1 MAVSNL
7 RLGGITSGFDTEA
20 MVTQLL
26 SSYQTR
32 IDKQS
37 QKITKLSWQQSAY
50 QDITKKITEF
60 KNTYF
65 DVLKRDTYLM
75 SPSTFNKF
83 KADVTATSNA
93 DAAGLTVSTTSNSS
107 SGSYKIKL
115 NQAAKAST
123 AQGNSITSGNFK
135 LDLDKALSSASGE
148 VKTNDDGSKTWTMN
162 FALDVQVGGIRK
174 TISFSADALL
184 GADGNVADK
193 DAAKSSII
201 DSLNQKLQESF
212 GYSGKT
218 SGATGATDANGKEWF
233 LQVKL
238 GSDGK
243 AEFQVGGNAS
253 VSVAE
258 NKGNFG
264 LAQPKEKVAIS
275 TGSVVTGVNALQVE
289 IGGKNVSVAFNG
301 VSSTYYDSKGQT
313 GNEAILA
320 EYKELKTAAY
330 RKSYNLAD
338 NEIVSDEQLEKFTYS
353 NEQAAK
359 DKNAASIKEALKGV
373 AGYTFNFDGT
383 YVTAADSNGNSVDFS
398 MTSVEG
404 GTLGLTKASASNKI
418 NSGSTLSDLGFK
430 PEADGTYKLNI
441 NGTEISLDKNSTIS
455 SMMSA
460 VNKSAAG
467 VTMTYSSL
475 TNSFTLESKEFGVSA
490 VNKSAA
496 GVTMTY
502 SSLTNSFTLESKEF
516 GGAGKVEVG
525 DTSLGRSLGL
535 VDDNGT
541 VGASEG
547 QNAIFEIN
555 GQEVYLND
563 NTYTL
568 DGNTFTFNDNMT
580 IGETYTV
587 NIAKDSTTVKDALK
601 KFVESYNKLIDDVYG
616 YIGKSP
622 AKDDDGNT
630 YEPLTNAEKDEMSE
644 DEITKWEEKA
654 KQGVL
659 YNDSTVS
666 TVMSQM
672 RSALYTSVTLDD
684 GSKFGIYNLGIKT
697 SSEWS
702 EHGKLQI
709 DENAFDKAF
718 ENNEDAIIKLFTD
731 SDTGMMKKLNS
742 VIDGAVKSSGAANT
756 RGTLVRKAG
765 KADSSVTTDSTI
777 YKEMVKMQD
786 RLKELQDR
794 YDTKEEYWWKVFT
807 NMETAMADLNSQTS
821 YISSY
826 LGTGTSSYQ

>member
-320 EYKELKTAAY
+320 EYKGLKTAAY
-330 RKSYNLAD
+330 RKSYNLAE
-338 NEIVSDEQLEKFTYS
+338 NEIVSDEQLEKFNYS

-418 NSGSTLSDLGFK
+418 SSGSTLSDLGFK

-441 NGTEISLDKNSTIS
+441 NGTEISLDKKSTIS

-475 TNSFTLESKEFGVSA
+475 TNSFTLESKE
-490 VNKSAA
+490 
-496 GVTMTY
+496 
-502 SSLTNSFTLESKEF
+502 L

-555 GQEVYLND
+555 GKEVYLND

-630 YEPLTNAEKDEMSE
+630 YEPLTDAEKEEMSE

>member
-93 DAAGLTVSTTSNSS
+93 DTAGLTVSTTSNSS

-233 LQVKL
+233 LQAKL

-275 TGSVVTGVNALQVE
+275 TGSVVTGVNAFQVE

-320 EYKELKTAAY
+320 EYKGLKTAAY
-330 RKSYNLAD
+330 RKSYNLAE
-338 NEIVSDEQLEKFTYS
+338 NEIVSDEQLEKFNYS

-418 NSGSTLSDLGFK
+418 SSGSTLSDLGFK

-455 SMMSA
+455 SMM
-460 VNKSAAG
+460 
-467 VTMTYSSL
+467 
-475 TNSFTLESKEFGVSA
+475 SA

-630 YEPLTNAEKDEMSE
+630 YEPLTDAEKEEMSE

>member
-441 NGTEISLDKNSTIS
+441 NGTEISLDKKSTIS
-455 SMMSA
+455 SMM
-460 VNKSAAG
+460 
-467 VTMTYSSL
+467 
-475 TNSFTLESKEFGVSA
+475 SA

-794 YDTKEEYWWKVFT
+794 YDKKEEYWWKVFT

>member
-93 DAAGLTVSTTSNSS
+93 DASGLTVSTTSNSS

-441 NGTEISLDKNSTIS
+441 NGTEISLDKKSTIS
-455 SMMSA
+455 SMM
-460 VNKSAAG
+460 
-467 VTMTYSSL
+467 
-475 TNSFTLESKEFGVSA
+475 SA

-630 YEPLTNAEKDEMSE
+630 YEPLTNAEKEEMSE

>member
-264 LAQPKEKVAIS
+264 LAPPKEKVAIS

-441 NGTEISLDKNSTIS
+441 NGTEISLDKKSTIS

-475 TNSFTLESKEFGVSA
+475 TNSFTLESKEFG
-490 VNKSAA
+490 
-496 GVTMTY
+496 GV
-502 SSLTNSFTLESKEF
+502 
-516 GGAGKVEVG
+516 GKVEVG

-794 YDTKEEYWWKVFT
+794 YNTKEEYWWKVFT

>member
-148 VKTNDDGSKTWTMN
+148 VKTNDDGSETWTMN

-275 TGSVVTGVNALQVE
+275 TGSVVTGVNAFQVE

-301 VSSTYYDSKGQT
+301 VSSTYYDSKSQT

-338 NEIVSDEQLEKFTYS
+338 NEIVSDEQLEKFNYS

-441 NGTEISLDKNSTIS
+441 NGTEISLDKKSTIS

-475 TNSFTLESKEFGVSA
+475 TNSFTLESKE
-490 VNKSAA
+490 
-496 GVTMTY
+496 
-502 SSLTNSFTLESKEF
+502 L

-555 GQEVYLND
+555 GKEVYLND

-630 YEPLTNAEKDEMSE
+630 YEPLTDAEKEEMSE

-742 VIDGAVKSSGAANT
+742 VIDGAVKSRGAANT

>member
-275 TGSVVTGVNALQVE
+275 TGSVVTGVNAFQVE

-330 RKSYNLAD
+330 RKSYNLAE
-338 NEIVSDEQLEKFTYS
+338 NEIVSDKQLEKFTYS

-418 NSGSTLSDLGFK
+418 SSGSTLSDLGFK

-441 NGTEISLDKNSTIS
+441 NGTEISLDKKSTIS
-455 SMMSA
+455 SMM
-460 VNKSAAG
+460 
-467 VTMTYSSL
+467 
-475 TNSFTLESKEFGVSA
+475 SA

-630 YEPLTNAEKDEMSE
+630 YEPLTNAEKEEMSE

-666 TVMSQM
+666 TIMSQM
-672 RSALYTSVTLDD
+672 RSALYTNVTLDD

-794 YDTKEEYWWKVFT
+794 YNTKEEYWWKVFT

>member
-338 NEIVSDEQLEKFTYS
+338 NEIVSDDQLEKFNYS

-418 NSGSTLSDLGFK
+418 SSGSTLSDLGFK

-441 NGTEISLDKNSTIS
+441 NGTEISLDKKSTIS
-455 SMMSA
+455 SMM
-460 VNKSAAG
+460 
-467 VTMTYSSL
+467 
-475 TNSFTLESKEFGVSA
+475 SA

-630 YEPLTNAEKDEMSE
+630 YEPLTNAEKEEMSE

>member
-275 TGSVVTGVNALQVE
+275 TGSVVTGVNAFQVE

-383 YVTAADSNGNSVDFS
+383 YITAADSNGNSVDFS

-418 NSGSTLSDLGFK
+418 SSGSTLSDLGFK

-441 NGTEISLDKNSTIS
+441 NGTEISLDKKSTIS
-455 SMMSA
+455 SMM
-460 VNKSAAG
+460 
-467 VTMTYSSL
+467 
-475 TNSFTLESKEFGVSA
+475 SA

>member
-148 VKTNDDGSKTWTMN
+148 VKTNDDGSETWTMN

-275 TGSVVTGVNALQVE
+275 TGSVVTGVNAFQVE

-338 NEIVSDEQLEKFTYS
+338 NEIVSDEQLEKFNYS

-418 NSGSTLSDLGFK
+418 SSGSTLSDLGFK

-441 NGTEISLDKNSTIS
+441 NGTEISLDKKSTIS
-455 SMMSA
+455 SMM
-460 VNKSAAG
+460 
-467 VTMTYSSL
+467 
-475 TNSFTLESKEFGVSA
+475 SA

-630 YEPLTNAEKDEMSE
+630 YEPLTNAEKEEMSE

-666 TVMSQM
+666 TIMSQM
-672 RSALYTSVTLDD
+672 RSALYTNVTLDD

-794 YDTKEEYWWKVFT
+794 YNTKEEYWWKVFT

>member
-50 QDITKKITEF
+50 QDITKKNTEF
-60 KNTYF
+60 KNTNF

-93 DAAGLTVSTTSNSS
+93 AASGLTVSTTSNSS

-275 TGSVVTGVNALQVE
+275 TGSVVTGVNAFQVE

-418 NSGSTLSDLGFK
+418 SSGSTLSDLGFK

-441 NGTEISLDKNSTIS
+441 NGTEISLDKKSTIS

-475 TNSFTLESKEFGVSA
+475 TNSFTLESKEFG
-490 VNKSAA
+490 
-496 GVTMTY
+496 GT
-502 SSLTNSFTLESKEF
+502 
-516 GGAGKVEVG
+516 GKVEVG

-684 GSKFGIYNLGIKT
+684 GSKFGSYNLGIKT

>member
-93 DAAGLTVSTTSNSS
+93 DASGLTVSTTSNSS

-275 TGSVVTGVNALQVE
+275 TGSVVTGVNAFQVE

-301 VSSTYYDSKGQT
+301 VSSTYYDSKSQT

-338 NEIVSDEQLEKFTYS
+338 NEIVSDEQLEKFNYS

-441 NGTEISLDKNSTIS
+441 NGTEISLDKKSTIS
-455 SMMSA
+455 SMM
-460 VNKSAAG
+460 
-467 VTMTYSSL
+467 
-475 TNSFTLESKEFGVSA
+475 SA

-630 YEPLTNAEKDEMSE
+630 YEPLTDAEKEEMSE

>member
-93 DAAGLTVSTTSNSS
+93 DTAGLTVSTTSNSS

-233 LQVKL
+233 LQAKL

-275 TGSVVTGVNALQVE
+275 TGSVVTGVNAFQVE

-320 EYKELKTAAY
+320 EYKGLKTAAY

-338 NEIVSDEQLEKFTYS
+338 NEIVSDEQLEKFNYS

-441 NGTEISLDKNSTIS
+441 NGTEISLDKKSTIS
-455 SMMSA
+455 SMM
-460 VNKSAAG
+460 
-467 VTMTYSSL
+467 
-475 TNSFTLESKEFGVSA
+475 SA

>member
-148 VKTNDDGSKTWTMN
+148 VKTNDDGSETWTMN

-233 LQVKL
+233 LQVQL

-275 TGSVVTGVNALQVE
+275 TGSVVTGVNAFQVE

-338 NEIVSDEQLEKFTYS
+338 NEIVSDEQLEKFTYT

-418 NSGSTLSDLGFK
+418 NSGSTLSNLGFK

-441 NGTEISLDKNSTIS
+441 NGTEISLDKNATIS
-455 SMMSA
+455 SMM
-460 VNKSAAG
+460 
-467 VTMTYSSL
+467 
-475 TNSFTLESKEFGVSA
+475 SA

-587 NIAKDSTTVKDALK
+587 NIKKDSTTVKDALK

-630 YEPLTNAEKDEMSE
+630 YEPLTDAEKEEMSE

-666 TVMSQM
+666 TIMSQM
-672 RSALYTSVTLDD
+672 RSALYTNVTLDD

-709 DENAFDKAF
+709 DEDAFDKAF
-718 ENNEDAIIKLFTD
+718 ENNEDAIIKLFTN

-742 VIDGAVKSSGAANT
+742 VIDGAVKSSGAVNT

-786 RLKELQDR
+786 RLKELQNR
-794 YDTKEEYWWKVFT
+794 YNDKEEYWWKVFT
-807 NMETAMADLNSQTS
+807 NMETAMSDLNSQTS

-826 LGTGTSSYQ
+826 LGTGTSNYQ

>member
-275 TGSVVTGVNALQVE
+275 TGSVVTGVNAFQVE

-301 VSSTYYDSKGQT
+301 VSSTYYDSKSQT

-338 NEIVSDEQLEKFTYS
+338 NEIVSDEQLEKFNYS

-418 NSGSTLSDLGFK
+418 SSGSTLSDLGFK

-441 NGTEISLDKNSTIS
+441 NGTEISLDKKSTIS

-475 TNSFTLESKEFGVSA
+475 TNSFTLESKE
-490 VNKSAA
+490 
-496 GVTMTY
+496 
-502 SSLTNSFTLESKEF
+502 L

-630 YEPLTNAEKDEMSE
+630 YEPLTDAEKEEMSE

>member
-275 TGSVVTGVNALQVE
+275 TGSVVTGVNAVQVE

-441 NGTEISLDKNSTIS
+441 NGTEISLDKKSTIS
-455 SMMSA
+455 SMM
-460 VNKSAAG
+460 
-467 VTMTYSSL
+467 
-475 TNSFTLESKEFGVSA
+475 SA

-709 DENAFDKAF
+709 DEDAFDKAF

>member
-93 DAAGLTVSTTSNSS
+93 DASGLTVSTTSNSS

-275 TGSVVTGVNALQVE
+275 TGSVVTGVNAFQVE

-320 EYKELKTAAY
+320 EYKGLKTAAY

-338 NEIVSDEQLEKFTYS
+338 NEIVSDEQLEKFNYS

-441 NGTEISLDKNSTIS
+441 NGTEISLDKKSTIS
-455 SMMSA
+455 SMM
-460 VNKSAAG
+460 
-467 VTMTYSSL
+467 
-475 TNSFTLESKEFGVSA
+475 SA

>member
-193 DAAKSSII
+193 DATKSSII

-275 TGSVVTGVNALQVE
+275 TGSVVTGVNAFQVE

-301 VSSTYYDSKGQT
+301 VSSTYYDSKDQT

-330 RKSYNLAD
+330 RKSYNLAE
-338 NEIVSDEQLEKFTYS
+338 NEIVSDKQLEKFTYS

-418 NSGSTLSDLGFK
+418 SSGSTLSDLGFK

-455 SMMSA
+455 SMM
-460 VNKSAAG
+460 
-467 VTMTYSSL
+467 
-475 TNSFTLESKEFGVSA
+475 SA

-630 YEPLTNAEKDEMSE
+630 YEPLTNAEKEEMSE

-666 TVMSQM
+666 TIMSQM
-672 RSALYTSVTLDD
+672 RSALYTNVTLDD

-742 VIDGAVKSSGAANT
+742 VIDGAVKSSGAVNT

>member
-93 DAAGLTVSTTSNSS
+93 DASGLTVSTTSNSS

-475 TNSFTLESKEFGVSA
+475 TNSFTLESKEFG
-490 VNKSAA
+490 
-496 GVTMTY
+496 
-502 SSLTNSFTLESKEF
+502 
-516 GGAGKVEVG
+516 GAGKVEVG

-709 DENAFDKAF
+709 DEDAFDKAF

>member
-65 DVLKRDTYLM
+65 DILKRDTYLM

-93 DAAGLTVSTTSNSS
+93 DASGLTVSTTSNSS

-135 LDLDKALSSASGE
+135 LDLDKALSSTSGE

-275 TGSVVTGVNALQVE
+275 TGSVVTGVNAFQVE

-338 NEIVSDEQLEKFTYS
+338 NEIVSDEQLEKFNYS

-418 NSGSTLSDLGFK
+418 SSGSTLSDLGFK

-441 NGTEISLDKNSTIS
+441 NGTEISLDKKSTIS

-475 TNSFTLESKEFGVSA
+475 TNSFTLESKE
-490 VNKSAA
+490 
-496 GVTMTY
+496 
-502 SSLTNSFTLESKEF
+502 L

-630 YEPLTNAEKDEMSE
+630 YEPLTDAEKEEMSE

>member
-148 VKTNDDGSKTWTMN
+148 VKTNDDGSETWTMN

-275 TGSVVTGVNALQVE
+275 TGSVVTGVNAFQVE

-301 VSSTYYDSKGQT
+301 VSSTYYDSKSQT

-338 NEIVSDEQLEKFTYS
+338 NEIVSDEQLEKFNYS

-418 NSGSTLSDLGFK
+418 SSGSTLSDLGFK

-441 NGTEISLDKNSTIS
+441 NGTEISLDKKSTIS

-475 TNSFTLESKEFGVSA
+475 TNSFTLESKE
-490 VNKSAA
+490 
-496 GVTMTY
+496 
-502 SSLTNSFTLESKEF
+502 L

-622 AKDDDGNT
+622 AKDEDGNT
-630 YEPLTNAEKDEMSE
+630 YEPLTDAEKEEMSE

>member
-275 TGSVVTGVNALQVE
+275 TGSVVTGVNAFQVE

-338 NEIVSDEQLEKFTYS
+338 NEIVSDEQLEKFNYS

-418 NSGSTLSDLGFK
+418 SSGSTLSDLGFK

-455 SMMSA
+455 SMM
-460 VNKSAAG
+460 
-467 VTMTYSSL
+467 
-475 TNSFTLESKEFGVSA
+475 SA

-630 YEPLTNAEKDEMSE
+630 YEPLTDAEKEEMSE

>member
-93 DAAGLTVSTTSNSS
+93 DASGLTVSTTSNSS

-193 DAAKSSII
+193 DAAKASII

-275 TGSVVTGVNALQVE
+275 TGSVVTGVNAFQVE

-301 VSSTYYDSKGQT
+301 VSSTYYDSKDQT

-320 EYKELKTAAY
+320 EYKKLKTVAY
-330 RKSYNLAD
+330 RKSYNLAE
-338 NEIVSDEQLEKFTYS
+338 NEIVSDKQLEKFTYS

-418 NSGSTLSDLGFK
+418 SSGSTLSDLGFK

-441 NGTEISLDKNSTIS
+441 NGTEISLDKKSTIS
-455 SMMSA
+455 SMM
-460 VNKSAAG
+460 
-467 VTMTYSSL
+467 
-475 TNSFTLESKEFGVSA
+475 SA

-709 DENAFDKAF
+709 DEDAFDKAF

>member
-93 DAAGLTVSTTSNSS
+93 DASGLTVSTTSNSS

-383 YVTAADSNGNSVDFS
+383 YITAADSNGNSVDFS

-441 NGTEISLDKNSTIS
+441 NGTEISLDKKSTIS
-455 SMMSA
+455 SMM
-460 VNKSAAG
+460 
-467 VTMTYSSL
+467 
-475 TNSFTLESKEFGVSA
+475 SA

-709 DENAFDKAF
+709 DEDAFDKAF

>member
-93 DAAGLTVSTTSNSS
+93 DASGLTVSTTSNSS

-275 TGSVVTGVNALQVE
+275 TGSVVTGVNAFQVE

-338 NEIVSDEQLEKFTYS
+338 NEIVSDEQLEKFNYS

-441 NGTEISLDKNSTIS
+441 NGTEISLDKKSTIS

-475 TNSFTLESKEFGVSA
+475 TNSFTLESKEFG
-490 VNKSAA
+490 
-496 GVTMTY
+496 GT
-502 SSLTNSFTLESKEF
+502 
-516 GGAGKVEVG
+516 GKVEVG

-794 YDTKEEYWWKVFT
+794 YNTKEEYWWKVFT

>member
-93 DAAGLTVSTTSNSS
+93 DASGLTVSTTSNSS

-258 NKGNFG
+258 NKGKFG

-275 TGSVVTGVNALQVE
+275 TVSVVTGVNALQVE

-441 NGTEISLDKNSTIS
+441 NGTEISLDKKSTIS
-455 SMMSA
+455 SMM
-460 VNKSAAG
+460 
-467 VTMTYSSL
+467 
-475 TNSFTLESKEFGVSA
+475 SA

>member
-93 DAAGLTVSTTSNSS
+93 DASGLTVSTTSNSS

-135 LDLDKALSSASGE
+135 LDLDKALSSTSGE

-275 TGSVVTGVNALQVE
+275 TGSVVTGVNAFQVE

-383 YVTAADSNGNSVDFS
+383 YITAADSNGNSVDFS

-418 NSGSTLSDLGFK
+418 SSGSTLSDLGFK

-441 NGTEISLDKNSTIS
+441 NGTEISLDKKSTIS
-455 SMMSA
+455 SMM
-460 VNKSAAG
+460 
-467 VTMTYSSL
+467 
-475 TNSFTLESKEFGVSA
+475 SA

-709 DENAFDKAF
+709 DEDAFDKAF

>member
-275 TGSVVTGVNALQVE
+275 TGSVVTGVNAFQVE

-418 NSGSTLSDLGFK
+418 SSGSTLSDLGFK

-441 NGTEISLDKNSTIS
+441 NGTEISLDKKSTIS
-455 SMMSA
+455 SMM
-460 VNKSAAG
+460 
-467 VTMTYSSL
+467 
-475 TNSFTLESKEFGVSA
+475 SA

-709 DENAFDKAF
+709 DEDAFDKAF

>member
-83 KADVTATSNA
+83 KADVTATSNS
-93 DAAGLTVSTTSNSS
+93 DASGLTVSTTSNSS

-441 NGTEISLDKNSTIS
+441 NGTEISLDKKSTIS
-455 SMMSA
+455 SMM
-460 VNKSAAG
+460 
-467 VTMTYSSL
+467 
-475 TNSFTLESKEFGVSA
+475 SA

-541 VGASEG
+541 VGASEV

>member
-275 TGSVVTGVNALQVE
+275 TGSVVTGVNAFQVE

-301 VSSTYYDSKGQT
+301 VSSTYYDSKSQT

-338 NEIVSDEQLEKFTYS
+338 NEIVSDEQLEKFNYS

-441 NGTEISLDKNSTIS
+441 NGTEISLDKKSTIS
-455 SMMSA
+455 SMM
-460 VNKSAAG
+460 
-467 VTMTYSSL
+467 
-475 TNSFTLESKEFGVSA
+475 SA

-630 YEPLTNAEKDEMSE
+630 YEPLTNAEKEEMSE

-672 RSALYTSVTLDD
+672 RSALYTNVTLDD

>member
-148 VKTNDDGSKTWTMN
+148 VKTNDDGSETWTMN

-275 TGSVVTGVNALQVE
+275 TGSVVTGVNAFQVE

-301 VSSTYYDSKGQT
+301 VSSTYYDSKSQT

-338 NEIVSDEQLEKFTYS
+338 NEIVSDEQLEKFNYS

-441 NGTEISLDKNSTIS
+441 NGTEISLDKKSTIS
-455 SMMSA
+455 SMM
-460 VNKSAAG
+460 
-467 VTMTYSSL
+467 
-475 TNSFTLESKEFGVSA
+475 SA

-630 YEPLTNAEKDEMSE
+630 YEPLTDAEKEEMSE

>member
-148 VKTNDDGSKTWTMN
+148 VKTNDDGSETWTMN

-233 LQVKL
+233 LQVQL

-275 TGSVVTGVNALQVE
+275 TGSVVTGVNAFQVE

-338 NEIVSDEQLEKFTYS
+338 NEIVSDEQLEKFTYT

-418 NSGSTLSDLGFK
+418 NSGSTLSNLGFK

-455 SMMSA
+455 SMM
-460 VNKSAAG
+460 
-467 VTMTYSSL
+467 
-475 TNSFTLESKEFGVSA
+475 SA

>member
-148 VKTNDDGSKTWTMN
+148 VKTNDDGSETWTMN

-275 TGSVVTGVNALQVE
+275 TGSVVTGVNAFQVE

-301 VSSTYYDSKGQT
+301 VSSTYYDSKSQT

-338 NEIVSDEQLEKFTYS
+338 NEIVSDEQLEKFNYS

-441 NGTEISLDKNSTIS
+441 NGTEISLDKKSTIS
-455 SMMSA
+455 SMM
-460 VNKSAAG
+460 
-467 VTMTYSSL
+467 
-475 TNSFTLESKEFGVSA
+475 SA

-622 AKDDDGNT
+622 AKDDDDNT

>member
-32 IDKQS
+32 IDKQR

-441 NGTEISLDKNSTIS
+441 NGTEISLDKKSTIS
-455 SMMSA
+455 SMM
-460 VNKSAAG
+460 
-467 VTMTYSSL
+467 
-475 TNSFTLESKEFGVSA
+475 SA

-630 YEPLTNAEKDEMSE
+630 YEPLTDAEKEEMSE

>member
-93 DAAGLTVSTTSNSS
+93 DTAGLTVSTTSNSS

-275 TGSVVTGVNALQVE
+275 TGSVVTGVNAFQVE

-338 NEIVSDEQLEKFTYS
+338 NEIVSDEQLEKFNYS

-441 NGTEISLDKNSTIS
+441 NGTEISLDKKSTIS

-475 TNSFTLESKEFGVSA
+475 TNSFTLESKEFG
-490 VNKSAA
+490 
-496 GVTMTY
+496 GT
-502 SSLTNSFTLESKEF
+502 
-516 GGAGKVEVG
+516 GKVEVG

-794 YDTKEEYWWKVFT
+794 YNTKEEYWWKVFT